1 MNYHIQRNRVS
12 FLADEAFKEIEKKV
26 EECIKI
32 YCIENRVFDPEDILE
47 IFADSFQ
54 DMSRKIDEKYYS

>member
-1 MNYHIQRNRVS
+1 MNYHIWRNRVS

-26 EECIKI
+26 EEYIKI

-54 DMSRKIDEKYYS
+54 DMCHKIDEKYYS